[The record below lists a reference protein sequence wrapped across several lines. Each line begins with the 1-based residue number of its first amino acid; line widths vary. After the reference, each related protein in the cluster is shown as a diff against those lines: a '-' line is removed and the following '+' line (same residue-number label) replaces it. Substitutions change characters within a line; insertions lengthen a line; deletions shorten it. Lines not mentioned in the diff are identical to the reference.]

1 MTWPTLP
8 QKILQNAEEFG
19 EKPALS
25 QKKDSGET
33 ETLTWSQYSDYVMR
47 ISRSLIALGH
57 EEGDRLS
64 IYSFNRKEWFACYAA
79 SYFTNGTAVGVYHTC
94 SPDEVEWIVGN
105 SGSKFVFVGH
115 NPQWSRDPEK
125 LPRNRLSKIL
135 ESLPEVEHVIMMEDE
150 EIIDHPIAMSWDDF
164 MAKGDTIEE
173 SDVKDRISN
182 IQPDST
188 ASLIYTSGTTGNPKG
203 VELTHHNF
211 AFITNQVVDL
221 IVPLDRH
228 DNYISWLPQA
238 HSFGQ
243 VCDNHAFT
251 VMGLN
256 MTTVR
261 NPLDVI
267 DYAKE
272 IQPDFFVG
280 VPRIYEKVY
289 SNVKAAIDS
298 KPVIRI
304 GLKIPGIK
312 GVLAKAIRKKA
323 GFLNC
328 KHAITGAAP
337 INPEIIQL
345 FHSVGINIYEAYGLT
360 ETTAGMTFNWKGN
373 NKTGSIGI
381 PCPGTEVRVEED
393 GELSFRG
400 DNIMKGYYKNP
411 EANAEVFDGDWFKT
425 GDLGRID
432 DDGYIHITGRKKEIY
447 VLSGGKNVAPL
458 VVEET
463 MKSIP
468 VISQVFL
475 VGDGRKFC
483 SALVTLDVGVI
494 LRDNLGMNPDK
505 VPRDPMEQIEE
516 LERRGH
522 KLSDFVESEEVRSDI
537 ESQISELNK
546 RFMNPEQIKKF
557 TILPRD
563 LNIDSGELTP
573 TLKIRR
579 KQIRENWADEIEAM
593 YSGA

>member
-1 MTWPTLP
+1 
-8 QKILQNAEEFG
+8 
-19 EKPALS
+19 
-25 QKKDSGET
+25 
-33 ETLTWSQYSDYVMR
+33 
-47 ISRSLIALGH
+47 
-57 EEGDRLS
+57 
-64 IYSFNRKEWFACYAA
+64 
-79 SYFTNGTAVGVYHTC
+79 
-94 SPDEVEWIVGN
+94 
-105 SGSKFVFVGH
+105 
-115 NPQWSRDPEK
+115 
-125 LPRNRLSKIL
+125 
-135 ESLPEVEHVIMMEDE
+135 MMEDE

-164 MAKGDTIEE
+164 MTKGDTIEE
-173 SDVKDRISN
+173 SEVKDRISN

-256 MTTVR
+256 MTTVGI
-261 NPLDVI
+261 PLDVI

-312 GVLAKAIRKKA
+312 GVLAKAIRKK
-323 GFLNC
+323 GRFPKL

-373 NKTGSIGI
+373 NKTGSIGV

-432 DDGYIHITGRKKEIY
+432 GEGYIHITGRKKEIY

-593 YSGA
+593 YSDA

>member
-1 MTWPTLP
+1 
-8 QKILQNAEEFG
+8 
-19 EKPALS
+19 
-25 QKKDSGET
+25 
-33 ETLTWSQYSDYVMR
+33 
-47 ISRSLIALGH
+47 
-57 EEGDRLS
+57 
-64 IYSFNRKEWFACYAA
+64 
-79 SYFTNGTAVGVYHTC
+79 
-94 SPDEVEWIVGN
+94 
-105 SGSKFVFVGH
+105 
-115 NPQWSRDPEK
+115 
-125 LPRNRLSKIL
+125 
-135 ESLPEVEHVIMMEDE
+135 
-150 EIIDHPIAMSWDDF
+150 
-164 MAKGDTIEE
+164 
-173 SDVKDRISN
+173 
-182 IQPDST
+182 
-188 ASLIYTSGTTGNPKG
+188 
-203 VELTHHNF
+203 
-211 AFITNQVVDL
+211 
-221 IVPLDRH
+221 
-228 DNYISWLPQA
+228 
-238 HSFGQ
+238 
-243 VCDNHAFT
+243 
-251 VMGLN
+251 

-373 NKTGSIGI
+373 NKTGSIGV

-411 EANAEVFDGDWFKT
+411 EANAEVFDEDWFKT

-432 DDGYIHITGRKKEIY
+432 EDGYIHITGRKKEIY

-494 LRDNLGMNPDK
+494 LRDNLGMNADK

-516 LERRGH
+516 LESRGH

-537 ESQISELNK
+537 ESQISVLNK

-593 YSGA
+593 YSEA